1 MYITNKDLQ
10 KILQDYP
17 SDARI
22 YIYTENEV
30 SDGFVFDDEL
40 RAIDITKNY
49 VDSKVQITMLSKRS
63 NLGEFSGENIEK
75 ITVDGINGITRK
87 KTIK

>member
-10 KILQDYP
+10 KILKDYP

-22 YIYTENEV
+22 YIYTEDEV
-30 SDGFVFDDEL
+30 GDGFVFNDEL
-40 RAIDITKNY
+40 RAIDITKDYEDN
-49 VDSKVQITMLSKRS
+49 KVQIIMLFKRS

-75 ITVDGINGITRK
+75 IIVDGANGTTRK
-87 KTIK
+87 EAN